1 MVFEK
6 KNHHSKE
13 ERTIFMI
20 TWRFMKI
27 TKILALEYFELYS
40 IVAISSGSFQ
50 VTTRVPSWGGGVSP
64 EYYPGWPVAHSPTGL
79 KLHFTLARLLRLQC
93 L

>member
-1 MVFEK
+1 
-6 KNHHSKE
+6 
-13 ERTIFMI
+13 MI

-50 VTTRVPSWGGGVSP
+50 VAVRVPSWGWLVLNTIQ
-64 EYYPGWPVAHSPTGL
+64 VGL
-79 KLHFTLARLLRLQC
+79 LLIHL
-93 L
+93 LG